1 MYCIA
6 QSFEMSFEARD
17 EIVLV
22 VLNSLQIEGL
32 SLCDRITLVA
42 EGLDHVAQKHMH
54 VGCCV
59 SVLHLQHEIGKCAPP
74 FWHLYVRK
82 LLAN

>member
-1 MYCIA
+1 
-6 QSFEMSFEARD
+6 
-17 EIVLV
+17 
-22 VLNSLQIEGL
+22 
-32 SLCDRITLVA
+32 
-42 EGLDHVAQKHMH
+42 MH